1 MFLEANRVCI
11 LISKQQE
18 LVNYFFSAP
27 VVLTRLVFMRFYS
40 GF

>member
-1 MFLEANRVCI
+1 MLLEANRVCI
-11 LISKQQE
+11 LSKQQE
-18 LVNYFFSAP
+18 LVNSFFSAP

>member
-11 LISKQQE
+11 LSKQQE
-18 LVNYFFSAP
+18 FVNSIFSAP